1 MDDNINDIEFVKAG
15 DGDAAGINGTE
26 NHNQHSGTY
35 VSSGINNTGGFGGG
49 YYANAGMAA
58 GGGYAPFA
66 PQKKKKRG
74 VKIAVTALIIVAI
87 LLFVFI
93 AASIII
99 GIVSSNRSSV
109 PNYGHGKNYVGILY
123 IEGTMTS
130 SSDRSSTYQQSWL
143 INQIDYMMRDS
154 SNNGIMLYVNSPGGE
169 VYAADELY
177 LQLEE
182 YKERTGR
189 PLYAYF
195 VETAASGAYY
205 ASAGADKI
213 AANRNCT
220 TGSIGV
226 YMGPVIDASVL
237 MEKIGVSGEIIKSS
251 ENKAMG
257 NYFEPMTEE
266 QRAIYQSIIDETY
279 EQFVGI
285 VAEGRGM
292 SMEQTKTLA
301 DGRVYTAKQALNKG
315 LIDKV
320 CGFED
325 FQMEMLQDNNLACE
339 WVNVRYK
346 PKQSWYDTLM
356 GLQESVEKAS
366 EEAGKSDIQLAME
379 ILEKESDYKLY
390 ALMR

>member
-15 DGDAAGINGTE
+15 GGRGAGSDTEDKVKNNGIYGANGDN
-26 NHNQHSGTY
+26 NSG
-35 VSSGINNTGGFGGG
+35 GLGG
-49 YYANAGMAA
+49 YYASGN
-58 GGGYAPFA
+58 GYAAFP
-66 PQKKKKRG
+66 PQKKKKSG
-74 VKIAVTALIIVAI
+74 VRIAVTALIIAAVI
-87 LLFVFI
+87 LFVII
-93 AASIII
+93 AALFII
-99 GIVSSNRSSV
+99 GIVSSNRSYA
-109 PNYGHGKNYVGILY
+109 PNYGHGKDYIGILY
-123 IEGTMTS
+123 VEGTMTS

-143 INQIDYMMRDS
+143 MNQIDYMMRDP

-169 VYAADELY
+169 AYAADELY

-182 YKERTGR
+182 YKERTNR
-189 PLYAYF
+189 PIYAYF

-237 MEKIGVSGEIIKSS
+237 MEKIGISGEIIKSS

-266 QRAIYQSIIDETY
+266 QRAIYQSMIDETY

-285 VAEGRGM
+285 VAEGRNM
-292 SMEQTKTLA
+292 SVEQTKILA
-301 DGRVYTAKQALNKG
+301 DGRVYTAKQALSNG
-315 LIDKV
+315 LIDEV

-325 FQMEMLQDNNLACE
+325 FQIEMLEDNALACE

-346 PKQSWYDTLM
+346 PKQSLYDTLLGM
-356 GLQESVEKAS
+356 QELAEKAS
-366 EEAGKSDIQLAME
+366 GESGKSDMQIAME